1 MNSMRKKSFWVI
13 FGTTFLRA
21 FLGCGQTM
29 WRVGIIGALTM
40 SSAFIGVS
48 ISIIVNEGFGAF
60 SSTKDVAALVSV
72 FFIVVL
78 MLIVAW
84 GRIRILL
91 GREPVEM
98 PFRNHGIRL
107 VLFLNAMGVISLIL
121 IPMVVLGF
129 FTGVYDKQWCS
140 VMCLLSKTR
149 AIHRCKPL
157 FFKEPRSM
165 RRKIKDLSTINEIR
179 NPVSYTHLTLPT
191 KA

>member
-1 MNSMRKKSFWVI
+1 
-13 FGTTFLRA
+13 
-21 FLGCGQTM
+21 M

-129 FTGVYDKQWCS
+129 FTGVYDKQ
-140 VMCLLSKTR
+140 
-149 AIHRCKPL
+149 
-157 FFKEPRSM
+157 
-165 RRKIKDLSTINEIR
+165 
-179 NPVSYTHLTLPT
+179 
-191 KA
+191 

>member
-1 MNSMRKKSFWVI
+1 MRKKSFWVI

-60 SSTKDVAALVSV
+60 SSTKDFAALVSV
-72 FFIVVL
+72 FFVVVL

-129 FTGVYDKQWCS
+129 FTGVYDKQ
-140 VMCLLSKTR
+140 
-149 AIHRCKPL
+149 
-157 FFKEPRSM
+157 
-165 RRKIKDLSTINEIR
+165 
-179 NPVSYTHLTLPT
+179 
-191 KA
+191 